1 MLEDNYTDIISKA
14 LRGHALTL
22 VTASQLAGLSDTDV
36 QAFMKGDFS
45 EIIARDLSQVLDLKT
60 DALVK
65 HPVYQPAPLCLT
77 EIQRLDLPFEGGQV
91 NAWLVLTKTDAILF
105 DTGYLPSSCSVA
117 LKALNAPQPD
127 PVFITH
133 AHRDHTGGISEMLA
147 RGSRLYGW
155 DIKNARPLN
164 PGDVIRCGPL
174 TIRACDLS
182 GHAMPALGYHIE
194 GLAKPVLVTGD
205 ALFAGSIGGCVS
217 PSAYQHA
224 LRNLSEVLA
233 TLPDSTVLLPG
244 HGPATTLGEERVSN
258 PFL

>member
-22 VTASQLAGLSDTDV
+22 ATASQLAGLSDTDV

-45 EIIARDLSQVLDLKT
+45 ETIARYLSEVLDLKT
-60 DALVK
+60 DALIK
-65 HPVYQPAPLCLT
+65 HPYYLPDPLCLT
-77 EIQRLDLPFEGGQV
+77 EVQRLDLPFEGGQV
-91 NAWLVLTKTDAILF
+91 NAWLIQTKAVAILF
-105 DTGYLPSSCSVA
+105 DTGYLPSSCTAA
-117 LKALNAPQPD
+117 LNALNAPRPD

-133 AHRDHTGGISEMLA
+133 AHRDHTGGLSEMLA
-147 RGSRLYGW
+147 SGSTLYGW

-194 GLAKPVLVTGD
+194 GLTKPVLVTGD
-205 ALFAGSIGGCVS
+205 ALFAGSMGGCAS
-217 PSAYQHA
+217 PLAYQNA
-224 LRNLSEVLA
+224 LRTLKEVLT